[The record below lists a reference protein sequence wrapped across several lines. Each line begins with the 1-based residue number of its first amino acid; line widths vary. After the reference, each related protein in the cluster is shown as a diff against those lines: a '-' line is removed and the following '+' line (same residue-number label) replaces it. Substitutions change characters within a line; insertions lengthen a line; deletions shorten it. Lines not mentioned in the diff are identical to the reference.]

1 MKVLPVHKM
10 LQTLSWLQG
19 IWVTDGVANGSYP
32 NIKPFTY
39 YDEINITSIGQPMFN
54 YIAQSWHPETGE
66 PMHRDTGFLQIL
78 PESNMIVLSLI
89 DNLGL
94 FTVEQG
100 KLSDDNKSFDISSS
114 NVLTTA
120 ASISPFS
127 SLIQVWS
134 YLCTSRWAGRVNI
147 IDYNWNNHLIG
158 ELLFG
163 RRVECTNWMV
173 IIWNWLST
181 CRRPTEPSWRST
193 YTRGIRRQREG
204 GP

>member
-1 MKVLPVHKM
+1 MHKM

-127 SLIQVWS
+127 SLIQ
-134 YLCTSRWAGRVNI
+134 T
-147 IDYNWNNHLIG
+147 
-158 ELLFG
+158 
-163 RRVECTNWMV
+163 RRVYKLDGDHLKLTFYMSTTNRTK
-173 IIWNWLST
+173 L
-181 CRRPTEPSWRST
+181 TEHLHARYKKAT
-193 YTRGIRRQREG
+193 
-204 GP
+204 